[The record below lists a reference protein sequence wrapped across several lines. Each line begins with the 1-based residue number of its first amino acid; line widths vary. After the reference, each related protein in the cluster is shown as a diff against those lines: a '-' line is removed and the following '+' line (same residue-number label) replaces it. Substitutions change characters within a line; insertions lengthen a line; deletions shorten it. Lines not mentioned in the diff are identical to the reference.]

1 MSDQADERRRS
12 EHDRAGRDDN
22 IIGNAPQVGAES
34 PEQERSRDD
43 LTTPHETPA
52 GADDNERMPSTRGTE
67 GMDGMGGMRG
77 HRGLRSTRG
86 PARAG
91 NARRVGALGRA
102 RGRAGLAAG
111 GRRRT
116 GVGARGR
123 ARPTRWSRRWPPP
136 RRTAGD
142 RDDVRPRHRRDDVER
157 LAAADVRDPDTHE
170 LPPDFVQTGEPLL
183 RLTGLQKHFPQ
194 FRQTLVRRPDA
205 PVKAVDGIDLSLW
218 PGETVG
224 LVGESGCGKSTAGR
238 TLLKLLEPTGG
249 TIEFEGRD
257 ITHVGGD
264 DLRKLRREMQMIFQD
279 PYGSLNPRQPI
290 GTIIAAPFEIQGI
303 KPEGGVRKTVQNL
316 MERVGLNPEHY
327 NRYPHE
333 FSGGQRQRIGVA
345 RAIALRPQL
354 IVCDEPVSALDVS
367 IQAQVINLLEDI
379 QNEQNLAYVFIAHDL
394 SVVRHISDRVVV
406 MYLGKIMEEA
416 PRDRLYEHP
425 LHPYTHA
432 LLSAVPTPDPAR
444 ESKKDRILLKGD
456 LPSPQNP
463 PSGCVFRTR
472 CPKAQQKCAD
482 EVPIAIERAPGHR
495 VACHFPEER
504 QVI

>member
-1 MSDQADERRRS
+1 MSDQADERRRD

-22 IIGNAPQVGAES
+22 LIGNAPQVGAES
-34 PEQERSRDD
+34 PEQERARRD
-43 LTTPHETPA
+43 LTTPHETPV
-52 GADDNERMPSTRGTE
+52 GADTNEATE
-67 GMDGMGGMRG
+67 YAWTSEGGD
-77 HRGLRSTRG
+77 
-86 PARAG
+86 
-91 NARRVGALGRA
+91 ARREEPSAELEAQRVSQQVADDA
-102 RGRAGLAAG
+102 PASVPADAPAHEVVDAVSPTSAGTSAG
-111 GRRRT
+111 TSDTTVSGP
-116 GVGARGR
+116 V
-123 ARPTRWSRRWPPP
+123 
-136 RRTAGD
+136 
-142 RDDVRPRHRRDDVER
+142 
-157 LAAADVRDPDTHE
+157 AADVRDPDTHV

-264 DLRKLRREMQMIFQD
+264 ELRKLRREMQMIFQD

-444 ESKKDRILLKGD
+444 ESKKERILLKGD